1 MKYTI
6 GTRGSKLA
14 LAQAEYVRD
23 RLAQAYPE
31 EEFELQIIKTKGDLV
46 LDKPLHEIGEKGVF
60 VKEIEEKI
68 WSGEVQIGVH
78 SMKDMPSHPAPGL
91 LFARAWKREDPRD
104 ALILREKERLEDL
117 PEGAVIG
124 TGSRRREFQIKHL
137 RPDLRV
143 VNIRGNVDTRLRK
156 MEEEKL
162 DGIILAAAGFRR
174 LGMEER
180 ITRYLEPEEMI
191 PAPAQGILALEIRE
205 GETELLKLLDALS
218 DEETEQ
224 AAAAERGFLRE
235 IGGDCHVP
243 VGAVCRKGADGLYH
257 LDAMFGNETGSRLA
271 YAAVR
276 GTAPEQL
283 AKEAAVQIR
292 RQMAGTVSL
301 VGGGPGDPGLI
312 TVKGLQALREADC
325 IIYDRLSSPELLDE
339 AKPGCEL
346 IYAGKAD
353 HRHTMEQEEINRLL
367 AEKSMRYENTVRLKG
382 GDVYVFGRGGEEALF
397 LAEKGVPFQ
406 VIPGISSAVGGLAY
420 AGIPVTHRGKAP
432 GFHVVTAHSSRDGLA
447 EIDFEAMAKGKETCI
462 FLMGLRKVEEIAS
475 RLMEA
480 GMSPDTEAAVISC
493 AATPEQ
499 RTCTA
504 DLAHIGERVREAGLV
519 SPAVIAVGKVVSLRD
534 RLNFYENRPLFG
546 KRFLIP
552 KIGEKSTELK
562 ALLQRQGAAADEIQV
577 GRIVRAER
585 TFSAGEM
592 KQADWLVF
600 TSKNGVEAFFES
612 IANSRLDIRCLAGC
626 RIAAI
631 GGRTA
636 KMLEGHGLYAD
647 LIPDEF
653 HSDALANA
661 LKKQISPRDR
671 VWYLKAGNADGHL
684 KAALEGCC
692 RFEEIEIYENQAVK
706 PDLETLR
713 KPEKYDGILFT
724 CASSARRLLDAAGS
738 GWKSCRAFSIG
749 PKTTACL
756 KECGM
761 ECTIEAEVSTYEG
774 LVETLKQKHRR

>member
-46 LDKPLHEIGEKGVF
+46 LDRPLHEIGDKGVF

-91 LFARAWKREDPRD
+91 LFAKAWKREDPRD

-124 TGSRRREFQIKHL
+124 TGSRRREFQIKRL

-162 DGIILAAAGFRR
+162 DGIILAVAGLRR

-367 AEKSMRYENTVRLKG
+367 TEKSMRYENTVRLKG
-382 GDVYVFGRGGEEALF
+382 GDVYVFGRGGEEGLF

-406 VIPGISSAVGGLAY
+406 VIPGISSAVGGLAC

-447 EIDFEAMAKGKETCI
+447 EIDFEAMAKGKETCV

-562 ALLQRQGAAADEIQV
+562 ALLLQQGAAADEVQV
-577 GRIVRAER
+577 GRSVRAER
-585 TFSAGEM
+585 TFSAEEM

-600 TSKNGVEAFFES
+600 TSKNGAEAFFES
-612 IANSRLDIRCLAGC
+612 LAKSRLDIRCLAGC

-636 KMLEGHGLYAD
+636 KVLEGHGLYAD

-653 HSDALANA
+653 HSDALADA

-692 RFEEIEIYENQAVK
+692 RFEEIEVYENQAVK

-713 KPEKYDGILFT
+713 KPEGYDGILFT
-724 CASSARRLLDAAGS
+724 CASSARRLLEAAGNE
-738 GWKSCRAFSIG
+738 WKQCRAFSIG
-749 PKTTACL
+749 SKTTACL
-756 KECGM
+756 RECGM
-761 ECTIEAEVSTYEG
+761 ERTIETEVSTYEG
-774 LVETLKQKHRR
+774 LVGILKKNL

>member
-31 EEFELQIIKTKGDLV
+31 EEFEFQIIKTKGDLV
-46 LDKPLHEIGEKGVF
+46 LDRPLHEIGDKGVF

-91 LFARAWKREDPRD
+91 LFAKAWKREDPRD

-124 TGSRRREFQIKHL
+124 TGSRRREFQIKRL

-162 DGIILAAAGFRR
+162 DGIILAAAGLRR

-367 AEKSMRYENTVRLKG
+367 TEKSMRYENTVRLKG
-382 GDVYVFGRGGEEALF
+382 GDVYVFGRGGEEGLF

-406 VIPGISSAVGGLAY
+406 VIPGISSAVGGLAC

-447 EIDFEAMAKGKETCI
+447 EIDFEAMAKGKETCV

-562 ALLQRQGAAADEIQV
+562 ALLLQQGAAADEVQV

-585 TFSAGEM
+585 TFSAEEM

-600 TSKNGVEAFFES
+600 TSKNGAEAFFES
-612 IANSRLDIRCLAGC
+612 LAKSRLDIRCLAGC

-636 KMLEGHGLYAD
+636 KVLEGHGLYAD

-653 HSDALANA
+653 HSDALADA

-692 RFEEIEIYENQAVK
+692 RFEEIEVYENQAVK

-713 KPEKYDGILFT
+713 KPEGYDGILFT
-724 CASSARRLLDAAGS
+724 CASSARRLLEAAGNE
-738 GWKSCRAFSIG
+738 WKQCRAFSIG
-749 PKTTACL
+749 SKTTACL
-756 KECGM
+756 RECGM
-761 ECTIEAEVSTYEG
+761 ERTIETEVSTYEG
-774 LVETLKQKHRR
+774 LVGILKKNL

>member
-31 EEFELQIIKTKGDLV
+31 EEFEFQIIKTKGDLV
-46 LDKPLHEIGEKGVF
+46 LDRPLHEIGDKGVF

-91 LFARAWKREDPRD
+91 LFAKAWKREDPRD

-124 TGSRRREFQIKHL
+124 TGSRRREFQIKRL

-162 DGIILAAAGFRR
+162 DGIILAAAGLRR

-367 AEKSMRYENTVRLKG
+367 TEKSMRYENTVRLKG
-382 GDVYVFGRGGEEALF
+382 GDVYVFGRGGEEGLF

-406 VIPGISSAVGGLAY
+406 VIPGISSAVGGLAC

-447 EIDFEAMAKGKETCI
+447 EIDFEAMAKGKETCV

-562 ALLQRQGAAADEIQV
+562 ALLLQQGAAADEVQV
-577 GRIVRAER
+577 GRSVRAER
-585 TFSAGEM
+585 TFSAEEM

-600 TSKNGVEAFFES
+600 TSKNGAEAFFES
-612 IANSRLDIRCLAGC
+612 LAKSRLDIRCLAGC

-636 KMLEGHGLYAD
+636 KVLEGHGLYAD

-653 HSDALANA
+653 HSDALADA

-692 RFEEIEIYENQAVK
+692 RFEEIEVYENQAVK

-713 KPEKYDGILFT
+713 KPEGYDGILFT
-724 CASSARRLLDAAGS
+724 CASSARRLLEAAGNE
-738 GWKSCRAFSIG
+738 WKQCRAFSIG
-749 PKTTACL
+749 SKTTACL
-756 KECGM
+756 RECGM
-761 ECTIEAEVSTYEG
+761 ERTIETEVSTYEG
-774 LVETLKQKHRR
+774 LVGILKKNL

>member
-31 EEFELQIIKTKGDLV
+31 EEFEFQIIKTKGDLV
-46 LDKPLHEIGEKGVF
+46 LDRPLHEIGDKGVF

-91 LFARAWKREDPRD
+91 LFAKAWKREDPRD

-124 TGSRRREFQIKHL
+124 TGSRRREFQIKRL

-162 DGIILAAAGFRR
+162 DGIILAAAGLRR

-367 AEKSMRYENTVRLKG
+367 TEKSMRYENTVRLKG
-382 GDVYVFGRGGEEALF
+382 GDVYVFGRGGEEGLF

-406 VIPGISSAVGGLAY
+406 VIPGISSAVGGLAC

-447 EIDFEAMAKGKETCI
+447 EIDFEAMAKGKETCV

-562 ALLQRQGAAADEIQV
+562 ALLLQQGAAADEVQV

-585 TFSAGEM
+585 TFSAEEM

-600 TSKNGVEAFFES
+600 TSKNGAEAFFES
-612 IANSRLDIRCLAGC
+612 LAKSRLDIRCLAGC

-653 HSDALANA
+653 HSDALADA

-692 RFEEIEIYENQAVK
+692 RFEEIEVYENQAVK

-713 KPEKYDGILFT
+713 KPEGYDGILFT
-724 CASSARRLLDAAGS
+724 CASSARRLLEAAGNE
-738 GWKSCRAFSIG
+738 WKQCRAFSIG
-749 PKTTACL
+749 SKTTACL

-761 ECTIEAEVSTYEG
+761 ERTIETEVSTYEG
-774 LVETLKQKHRR
+774 LVGILKKNL

>member
-162 DGIILAAAGFRR
+162 DGIILAAAGLRR

-224 AAAAERGFLRE
+224 AAAAERGFLCE

-276 GTAPEQL
+276 GTVPEQL

-382 GDVYVFGRGGEEALF
+382 GDVYVFGRGGEEGLF

-406 VIPGISSAVGGLAY
+406 VIPGISSAVGGLAC
-420 AGIPVTHRGKAP
+420 AGIPVTHRGKAL

-447 EIDFEAMAKGKETCI
+447 EIDFEAMAKGKETCV

-475 RLMEA
+475 RLMAA

-499 RTCTA
+499 KTCTA

-534 RLNFYENRPLFG
+534 GLNFYENRPLFG

-562 ALLQRQGAAADEIQV
+562 ALLQQQGAAADEIQV
-577 GRIVRAER
+577 GRIVRAEQ

-612 IANSRLDIRCLAGC
+612 IAKSRLDIRCLAGC

-647 LIPDEF
+647 LIPEEF
-653 HSDALANA
+653 HSDALADA
-661 LKKQISPRDR
+661 LKKQISPQDR

-684 KAALEGCC
+684 KAVLEGCC

-713 KPEKYDGILFT
+713 KPEEYDGILFT
-724 CASSARRLLDAAGS
+724 CASSARRLLGAAGNE
-738 GWKSCRAFSIG
+738 WKQCRAFSIG

-761 ECTIEAEVSTYEG
+761 ERTIEAEVSTYEG
-774 LVETLKQKHRR
+774 LVGIVKKNL